1 MKIIYTTK
9 RLSKKRRDMINK
21 IDNIISEY
29 SAKGIQLTVRQCY
42 YQCVSRGIMHNNSAS
57 YTKISELI
65 ADGRLAGLLDWDA
78 IEDRTRYTREN
89 SHWISPKEIIDDAV
103 EMYQIDTRATQ
114 PIYVECWIEKDSLV
128 SILEETCRRLDVPC
142 CSCRGFPS
150 ITMLHE
156 ASQRFQEHDHSVL
169 LYAGD
174 HDPSG
179 LTIPESIKKA
189 FNQFGVDVDFR
200 RIGITLD
207 QIASL
212 DLVPF
217 PAKVQDKNF
226 KKYVE
231 TTGQF
236 QAWELDALP
245 PEMLSAMFENEINS
259 LTDFD
264 KLKQLQRLEQADR
277 LQLAEIRNSL
287 S

>member
-1 MKIIYTTK
+1 
-9 RLSKKRRDMINK
+9 MINK

-189 FNQFGVDVDFR
+189 LTGFLGEQDQVPPVFSAKMVNGVRAYEFARAGEAVELKSSKIDID
-200 RIGITLD
+200 RIELLSFTEAAD
-207 QIASL
+207 S
-212 DLVPF
+212 P
-217 PAKVQDKNF
+217 
-226 KKYVE
+226 
-231 TTGQF
+231 TGR
-236 QAWELDALP
+236 P
-245 PEMLSAMFENEINS
+245 
-259 LTDFD
+259 
-264 KLKQLQRLEQADR
+264 R
-277 LQLAEIRNSL
+277 AEIVVGCRKGTYIRSPPAT
-287 S
+287 SGWRWAPEPT